1 MRILIAGDLV
11 PTESNYHLFK
21 NGSLEELLGQALLD
35 LWMGADIRLFNLE
48 TPLTDIETPL
58 QKNGPNLRADKKTI
72 KGISQLQPTVIAL
85 SNNHILDQGVEGLKT
100 TTDLLEDYDLNY
112 VGVGHNLE
120 AASDSYTIQ
129 IGDKR
134 IGVYACCDYEF
145 SVATPNEAGANP
157 FNPLESLKH
166 ISELKNQVDYVIVLY
181 HGGTEEYRYP
191 TPNEQKIC
199 RKMVVS
205 GADIVVAQHS
215 HCIGA
220 HESYKTSEIVY
231 GQGNF
236 IFDMSESPY
245 WATSILIE
253 VILEEKV
260 EINYH
265 PIVKKK
271 HVIRL
276 AQIDQKLKILKQFDS
291 RSKDILIPGV
301 IDEKYNAYSDRC
313 IDEYLRSLAG
323 FGKWFSRIDRHLF
336 SGKLIEKHY
345 KKKYLMIQNYLE
357 CDAHRELLIKGL
369 KRKSHHEI

>member
-11 PTESNYHLFK
+11 PTENNCILFE
-21 NGSLEELLGQALLD
+21 NGSIEELLGRELLN
-35 LWMGADIRLFNLE
+35 LWLSADIRLFNLE
-48 TPLTDIETPL
+48 TPLTDNETPL

-72 KGISQLQPTVIAL
+72 EGINQLLPTVVSL
-85 SNNHILDQGVEGLKT
+85 SNNHILDQGIEGLHT
-100 TTDLLEDYDLNY
+100 TTSLLEDYGLNY
-112 VGVGHNLE
+112 VGVGDNLDT
-120 AASDSYTIQ
+120 ASESYMIQ

-145 SVATPNEAGANP
+145 SVATTDEAGANP
-157 FNPLESLKH
+157 FNPLESLMH

-245 WATSILIE
+245 WATSILVE
-253 VILEEKV
+253 VILEKKV
-260 EINYH
+260 EIKYH

-276 AQIDQKLKILKQFDS
+276 AQTDRKHDILQQFES
-291 RSKDILIPGV
+291 RSKDIMMPGV
-301 IDEKYNAYSDRC
+301 IDEKYNAYSDMC

-336 SGKLIEKHY
+336 SGKLIEKYY

-357 CDAHRELLIKGL
+357 CDAHRELLINGL